1 MGMGIDN
8 SVSQPSGKGQ
18 PTMGA
23 PNQYMQGQTGNGD
36 PNNSNG
42 TVSTPSPTVS
52 APTND
57 YRSTV
62 GMPQW
67 DSSQIS
73 AGPSGK
79 GSGGGKMSGGD
90 PSSGKGSSAMQPAPS
105 GGKGDMSQTTGQSV
119 APISSPIAAPDVVPT
134 VAPYVPPA
142 QPAPVVAPQ
151 PAPTSGKANS
161 GFQPHGH

>member
-1 MGMGIDN
+1 MGMGTDN

-52 APTND
+52 APSND

-73 AGPSGK
+73 AGPGKGGSSGKGGSTGSGK
-79 GSGGGKMSGGD
+79 GSSAISQPTPVTPD
-90 PSSGKGSSAMQPAPS
+90 PSSGKGGSI
-105 GGKGDMSQTTGQSV
+105 G
-119 APISSPIAAPDVVPT
+119 APDVVPP
-134 VAPYVPPA
+134 VAPYVPP
-142 QPAPVVAPQ
+142 VAPM
-151 PAPTSGKANS
+151 APTAAPAAPADPTGGMSAQDRLAYSANKV
-161 GFQPHGH
+161 GR